1 MLNRLI
7 DNKFAK
13 DDKMLHNFLTVAD
26 FEIQQNNEGYGA
38 YLKSLADMALN
49 PKQVKDYGVAYWS
62 YLTNSKQKISEIK
75 PALEKK
81 YTQIQ

>member
-7 DNKFAK
+7 DNKFVK
-13 DDKMLHNFLTVAD
+13 EDEELHKFLTVAD

-38 YLKSLADMALN
+38 YLMSLADMALN

-62 YLTNSKQKISEIK
+62 YLTNSKQKKNEIK
-75 PALEKK
+75 PALNK